1 MSHWAFTETQHHRI
15 GAILQRTFGLEQL
28 RSFQSD
34 VLVRLLNDRSVL
46 AVVSTGAGKS
56 LCYQL
61 PALFWDKPVLVI
73 SPLVALMHH
82 QAERMEQLGVAAA
95 ALTGQLS
102 GDAQRGILDDW
113 REGALRLLYVAPE
126 RLSDDRL
133 ANALTETAPALLV
146 VDEAHCISEWGYDFR
161 PEYRR
166 IREFRQRI
174 GNPLLL
180 ALTATA
186 TERVKADIRW
196 HLTAGGEPLD
206 LVEGPVDRPNLYLGV
221 EMAGSPKQQR
231 ERVRDLVRGAAGGA
245 IVYAGS
251 RKGAER
257 WASYLAAELAEP
269 VRAYHAGLAP
279 EWRRRIER
287 EFVDQAV
294 RVVASTT
301 AFGMGIDRP
310 DIRLVVHVDV
320 PESLDSYYQE
330 IGRAGRDGQPA
341 EARLV
346 ALPVDLYRRE
356 SWIRRDK
363 PDPDWIATIIG
374 RLSAQADHRPVVWE
388 LDEDDTQTAVVMA
401 VLQDMGVL
409 EVKSGPGL
417 LRVVR
422 SSEPGLHGEAVL
434 HRLMQFWERRTQLF
448 EHMAGYVESSTCR
461 RKRILAYYGQ
471 AAPAPARCCDQ
482 CETQGHATVARRADA
497 PLVDRLRAWRARHA
511 EALGVEPFMIL
522 NDRDLM
528 GLAAK
533 RPLTQDALARCHG
546 MGPKR
551 MARYGQELLGLMQE
565 SGQAGNSGSGDEAM
579 DQTAAQDRAVW
590 LFQAG
595 VPWERVLEDVGR
607 SDSTVR
613 GYFINWVARS
623 GEAEWTHYLARWFSS
638 EEYAEM
644 AELME
649 RVGDGRLRPLYE
661 AASERYRFDQWDVAR
676 AVFRRKHVLQ
686 AEDGSRGGVGF
697 VLDGRRGAAQPL
709 GSRKR

>member
-1 MSHWAFTETQHHRI
+1 MSQWAFTETQHNRL
-15 GAILQRTFGLEQL
+15 GAILQSTFGIEHL
-28 RSFQSD
+28 RPFQAD
-34 VLVRLLNDRSVL
+34 VLVRLLNARSAL

-82 QAERMEQLGVAAA
+82 QAERMVQLGVPAA

-102 GDAQRGILDDW
+102 AEAQRAILGDW
-113 REGALRLLYVAPE
+113 RGGRLRLLYVAPE
-126 RLSDDRL
+126 RLSDGRL
-133 ANALTETAPALLV
+133 ADALRDTPPVLLV

-196 HLTAGGEPLD
+196 HLTAGGEALD
-206 LVEGPVDRPNLYLGV
+206 LVEGPVDRPNLFLGV
-221 EMAGSPKQQR
+221 EMAATPKQQR
-231 ERVRDLVRGAAGGA
+231 ERVRALVEHAAGGA
-245 IVYAGS
+245 IIYTGS

-257 WASYLAAELAEP
+257 WASYLAQELSEP
-269 VRAYHAGLAP
+269 VRAYHAGLVP

-287 EFVDQAV
+287 EFVDGAV

-330 IGRAGRDGQPA
+330 IGRAGRDGKPA

-346 ALPVDLYRRE
+346 TLPVDLYRRE

-363 PDPDWIATIIG
+363 PDAEWAAAVME

-409 EVKSGPGL
+409 EVKSGPCT

-422 SSEPGLHGEAVL
+422 SRDPRPHQEAVL
-434 HRLMQFWERRTQLF
+434 YRLMQFWQRRTQLF
-448 EHMAGYVESSTCR
+448 EHMADYVESSSCR
-461 RKRILAYYGQ
+461 RAKILAYYGQ
-471 AAPAPARCCDQ
+471 ASPQRRRCCDQ
-482 CETQGHATVARRADA
+482 CETQGGATVSPRADA
-497 PLVDRLRAWRARHA
+497 PLVDRLRTWRARHA
-511 EALGVEPFMIL
+511 EAMGVEPFMIL

-533 RPLTQDALARCHG
+533 RPLTLEALARCHG

-551 MARYGQELLGLMQE
+551 MARYGQELLALMQISAE
-565 SGQAGNSGSGDEAM
+565 PALPASDEPL

-595 VPWERVLEDVGR
+595 VPWDRVLEDVER

-613 GYFINWVARS
+613 GYFTDWVARS
-623 GEAEWTHYLARWFSS
+623 GEAEWAHYLTHWFSQ
-638 EEYAEM
+638 EAYAEM
-644 AELME
+644 AALMDQM
-649 RVGDGRLRPLYE
+649 GDGRLRPLFD
-661 AASERYRFDQWDVAR
+661 AARARYRFDQWDVAR
-676 AVFRRKHVLQ
+676 AVYRRKKVLRTMGVPQ
-686 AEDGSRGGVGF
+686 GGERHGV
-697 VLDGRRGAAQPL
+697 DGRRGEAQPL

>member
-1 MSHWAFTETQHHRI
+1 MSQWAFTELQHNRL
-15 GAILQRTFGLEQL
+15 GAILKSTFGLESL
-28 RSFQSD
+28 RPFQAD
-34 VLVRLLNDRSVL
+34 VLVRLLNERSAL

-82 QAERMEQLGVAAA
+82 QAERMDQIGVPSA

-102 GDAQRGILDDW
+102 GEAQREILGDW
-113 REGALRLLYVAPE
+113 RDGRLRLLYVAPE
-126 RLSDDRL
+126 RLSDERL
-133 ANALTETAPALLV
+133 VHALTHTPPALLV

-166 IREFRQRI
+166 IRGFRQRI

-196 HLTAGGEPLD
+196 HLTTGGEPLD
-206 LVEGPVDRPNLYLGV
+206 LVEGPVDRPNLFLGV
-221 EMAGSPKQQR
+221 EMAASPKQQR
-231 ERVRDLVRGAAGGA
+231 DRVRDLVESAAGGV
-245 IVYAGS
+245 IIYSGS

-257 WASYLAAELAEP
+257 WASYLARELAEP
-269 VRAYHAGLAP
+269 VRSYHAGLAP
-279 EWRRRIER
+279 ALRRRIER

-310 DIRLVVHVDV
+310 DIRLVIHVDV

-330 IGRAGRDGQPA
+330 IGRAGRDGAAA

-346 ALPVDLYRRE
+346 TLPVDLYRRE

-363 PDPDWIATIIG
+363 PDAKWIATIME
-374 RLSAQADHRPVVWE
+374 RLSAQAGHRPVVWE
-388 LDEDDTQTAVVMA
+388 LGEDDTQTAVVMA

-409 EVKSGPGL
+409 EVKSGPGM

-422 SSEPGLHGEAVL
+422 FEDPGPHEEAVL

-448 EHMAGYVESSTCR
+448 EQMAAYVEASTCR
-461 RKRILAYYGQ
+461 RAKILAYYGQ
-471 AAPAPARCCDQ
+471 AASIRSRCCDQ
-482 CETQGHATVARRADA
+482 CETQGGATVSPRADA
-497 PLVDRLRAWRARHA
+497 PLVDRLRSWRARHA
-511 EALGVEPFMIL
+511 EAMGVEPFMVL

-533 RPLTQDALARCHG
+533 RPLTPEALARCHG

-551 MARYGQELLGLMQE
+551 LARYGEELLSLMQE
-565 SGQAGNSGSGDEAM
+565 SAPAVSNDEPL

-595 VPWERVLEDVGR
+595 VPWNRVLEDVGR

-613 GYFINWVARS
+613 GYFMNWVARS
-623 GEAEWTHYLARWFSS
+623 GEAEWAHYLAHWFNP

-644 AELME
+644 AEIMD
-649 RVGDGRLRPLYE
+649 RIGDGRLRPLYD
-661 AASERYRFDQWDVAR
+661 AADERYRFDQWDVAR
-676 AVFRRKHVLQ
+676 AVHRRKKVLGAMGEAMQ
-686 AEDGSRGGVGF
+686 GGERHDV
-697 VLDGRRGAAQPL
+697 DRRRGAAQPL
-709 GSRKR
+709 GTRKR